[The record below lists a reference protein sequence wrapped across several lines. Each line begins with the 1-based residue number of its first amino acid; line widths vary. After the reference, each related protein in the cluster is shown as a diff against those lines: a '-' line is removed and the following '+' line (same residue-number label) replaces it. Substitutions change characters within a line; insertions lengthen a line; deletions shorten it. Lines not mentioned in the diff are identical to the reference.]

1 MNDNEKYIE
10 EFVNDIPF
18 DTPDNEHRDKLKKQL
33 LNAFPK
39 HRLQPTVNTVQVWRK
54 IMKSST
60 TRIAAA
66 AVIIIAVLA
75 GLPFLGDYG
84 TGVALADVLEKVQQA
99 RAFIYRMKT
108 TMTGNMILGMPAQ
121 QEITTVTISNEYGTK
136 WDVDKSYPGSG
147 EKKTQQ
153 VYVIPGQKTVVSLMP
168 EMKQYMR
175 MELND
180 DWLARMKKQNND
192 PREMIK
198 QIMNCEYTELGKSVI
213 DGVEVEGF
221 QTTDPAYFAGAAEEG
236 TSTLWVDAETW
247 LPVRSEVDFKMGEQ
261 TSVHSVTYDY
271 QWDIPVNASEFQPV
285 IPEDFTAFATD
296 GMKMPGMSEQDAIE
310 GLKLFAEMS
319 GRYPEKIT
327 LVELGQEILALS
339 QDVENMKDLTDRLK
353 KLTEELSQTQ
363 MTKEEIRNAVMKKS
377 MEIMQPMQSPGWF
390 YMMLVT
396 DKKEPV
402 YNGES
407 VGPDDAEAVLMRWK
421 VSENRYRVI
430 FGDLSTL
437 DVSYDELAQLEQK

>member
-1 MNDNEKYIE
+1 
-10 EFVNDIPF
+10 
-18 DTPDNEHRDKLKKQL
+18 
-33 LNAFPK
+33 
-39 HRLQPTVNTVQVWRK
+39 
-54 IMKSST
+54 
-60 TRIAAA
+60 
-66 AVIIIAVLA
+66 VLT
-75 GLPFLGDYG
+75 GLPFLSDKS
-84 TGVALADVLEKVQQA
+84 TGVALADVLVKVQQA
-99 RAFIYRMKT
+99 RAFMYRMKT
-108 TMTGNMILGMPAQ
+108 TMTGNMILGMSAQ
-121 QEITTVTISNEYGTK
+121 QEVTTVTISNEYGTK
-136 WDVDKSYPGSG
+136 WDVDKSDPGSG

-213 DGVEVEGF
+213 DGVEVKGF
-221 QTTDPAYFAGAAEEG
+221 QTTDPAYFAGTAEEG

-296 GMKMPGMSEQDAIE
+296 GMKMPGISEAAALE
-310 GLKLFAEMS
+310 GLRLFAEMS

-339 QDVENMKDLTDRLK
+339 KDMENMKSLTD
-353 KLTEELSQTQ
+353 KLEKLREELSRTR
-363 MTKEEIRNAVMKKS
+363 MAEEEIRNAVMKKS
-377 MEIMQPMQSPGWF
+377 MEIMRPIQSPGWF
-390 YMMLVT
+390 YMMLIT

-402 YNGES
+402 YYGRS
-407 VGPDDAEAVLMRWK
+407 VGPDDVEAVLMRWK

-437 DVSYDELAQLEQK
+437 DVSYDELAELEK